1 MVQKEDFGRGPNGE
15 AVSLWRIWAA
25 GGMRAEVTDLGACLV
40 SLWVPNAAGDPV
52 DVVLGYDDAAGYAH
66 NSTHF
71 GAPMGRVANRIGGAS
86 FELDGASYQLAATE
100 KGNAL
105 HSGPDLWRERMW
117 ELVRAEQ
124 DERGGLIELHLASP
138 DGDQG
143 YPGAVDMHVTYELR
157 DSALSIT
164 YGGTPDARTLVSMT
178 NHSYFNLNG
187 QASGSALRH
196 RLSVLADAYTETD
209 EALVPTGR
217 ILPVGGTPLD
227 LREARELGEVVESG
241 WGPIV
246 SARGMDHNYA
256 LPATGAGADGFVGEC
271 RRVAT
276 LEGDVSGIVMH
287 VATDVPGMQV
297 YTANW
302 IEGEHGRD
310 GVVYHDH
317 DAVCLETQF
326 FPDAI
331 HHPGF
336 VQPVFGPERPYR
348 SRTVFSFGD

>member
-1 MVQKEDFGRGPNGE
+1 MVQREDFGRGPRGE
-15 AVSLWRIWAA
+15 AVSLWRVRAA
-25 GGMRAEVTDLGACLV
+25 GGMYAEVTDLGACLV
-40 SLWVPNAAGDPV
+40 SLWVPDAAGNLV
-52 DVVLGYDDAAGYAH
+52 DVVLGYDDATGYAH

-71 GAPMGRVANRIGGAS
+71 GAPMGRVANRIGGAR
-86 FELDGASYQLAATE
+86 FELDGVTYELAATE

-124 DERGGLIELHLASP
+124 DEKGGLVELHLASP

-157 DSALSIT
+157 DGALSIT
-164 YGGTPDARTLVSMT
+164 YDGTPEARTLVSMT

-187 QASGSALRH
+187 QASGT
-196 RLSVLADAYTETD
+196 VLGHSLGVDADAYTETD

-217 ILPVGGTPLD
+217 ILPVEGTPLD
-227 LREARELGEVVESG
+227 LRDPRELGEVLASG
-241 WGPIV
+241 WRPIV
-246 SARGMDHNYA
+246 SARGLDHNYA
-256 LPATGAGADGFVGEC
+256 LPATGLGVDGFVGEC

-276 LEGDVSGIVMH
+276 LAGDVSGIVMR
-287 VATDVPGMQV
+287 VETDAPGMQV

-302 IEGEHGRD
+302 IEGERGR
-310 GVVYHDH
+310 GGATYHDH

-331 HHPGF
+331 HHPNF
-336 VQPVFGPERPYR
+336 AQPVFGPERPYR
-348 SRTVFSFGD
+348 SRTVFSFGV